1 MTMRWNPR
9 VRRGTLLAKATLSP
23 AGMITGGLLAGLG
36 IVLGIGIP
44 WVIGAG
50 IAAWVTSALLHLRD
64 PKLVSALLEPHFDRD
79 LSKLDA
85 EHLRYMK
92 AALSARDR
100 FEAAV
105 HDLPDGDDFGGMRT
119 RVTEALRR
127 MYDSVVWAQRA
138 ATFLKG
144 VGESD
149 LRRRRQAAAAG
160 SHLAEE
166 LEEQIDEIENI
177 RHRRDETVA
186 RIRTTVTGIETMAV
200 KMGSFALGSAAPG
213 RIASPDAEVRHLR
226 EELDTYVDALAE
238 VERLLPEALPG
249 ELT

>member
-1 MTMRWNPR
+1 MTTRWNPN
-9 VRRGTLLAKATLSP
+9 VRRSKLLAKATLSP
-23 AGMITGGLLAGLG
+23 AGLTTGGILAGLG
-36 IVLGIGIP
+36 IVLGVGIP

-50 IAAWVTSALLHLRD
+50 IAAWATSALLHLRD
-64 PKLVSALLEPHFDRD
+64 PKLVSALLEPQFDRD
-79 LSKLDA
+79 LSLLDN

-105 HDLPDGDDFGGMRT
+105 EDLPGDDDFGGMRT

-144 VGESD
+144 VDEND
-149 LRRRRQAAAAG
+149 LRRRQQAAASG
-160 SHLAEE
+160 SQLAEE
-166 LEEQIDEIENI
+166 LDEQIAEIENI
-177 RHRRDETVA
+177 RRRRDEAVS
-186 RIRTTVTGIETMAV
+186 RIRTTATGIETMAV

-213 RIASPDAEVRHLR
+213 RIGAPDAEVRRLR

-238 VERLLPEALPG
+238 VERLLPEAMPG
-249 ELT
+249 ETA